1 MKDFSEYSGPMVYW
15 EKIEWVDE
23 VVPSLDVLSKH
34 YKCYVASNAGDSTTE
49 LMIKAFER
57 MNGTKYFENFFT
69 SKDLGYEKPDKRFFE
84 EIMLK
89 LDAIPEECIMIGN
102 DYNKD
107 IVGAKNAG
115 MKTIFFNESDS
126 SYSFDKADKTIFSMQ
141 RLISTV
147 ESLTFY

>member
-23 VVPSLDVLSKH
+23 VVPALDVLSKH

-49 LMIKAFER
+49 LMIEAFER

-69 SKDLGYEKPDKRFFE
+69 SKDLGYEKPDKGFFE

-115 MKTIFFNESDS
+115 MKTIYLCETDFEADFI
-126 SYSFDKADKTIFSMQ
+126 KADRIIYSMQ
-141 RLISTV
+141 RLISAV
-147 ESLTFY
+147 EALTFY